1 MLKNKISQGFTL
13 AEVLITLGIIG
24 VVASMTIPTLVAD
37 YQKRT
42 YDTAATT
49 FERKLGEALKV
60 MNSQQTLAGFSSTE
74 DFVEELSKHFKVTKT
89 CSNDKLLDCF
99 GEEIFWGGGEATP
112 EAIDMST
119 IKTSKHFGLDNWEQT
134 NIVGVQFASGV
145 TALIAY
151 NTNASQDPYS
161 NQIITFSGSSN
172 GRSGS
177 VRLGT
182 DSLAILYDTNGAKSP
197 NKSAKDLRS
206 INVSRLGNSGCFAEI
221 NGVCIT
227 MQPQE
232 IAPHIWN
239 ACDYQSGT
247 TTDPDDL
254 AFMSKYGIDNCY
266 SEPPFHMGINGSY
279 EGIDYWAAAAE
290 ACGGVNKM
298 ASMAQIAK
306 IADYVYNTNGI
317 GALDRVEN
325 LTLDGNKAA
334 ELGLPSEGF
343 GLWSKELFGYANAY
357 SRSFYTDS
365 TMTWNDGRESDSGFA
380 ICVE

>member
-197 NKSAKDLRS
+197 NQSAKDLRS
-206 INVSRLGNSGCFAEI
+206 INVSRLGNSGCFAEV
-221 NGVCIT
+221 NGTCFGAPFVPT
-227 MQPQE
+227 
-232 IAPHIWN
+232 PHIWN
-239 ACDYQSGT
+239 ACQSNGT
-247 TTDPDDL
+247 STDTEDQK
-254 AFMSKYGIDNCY
+254 FMSDYGISKCY
-266 SEPPFHMGINGSY
+266 NAD
-279 EGIDYWAAAAE
+279 DYWAGAVKS
-290 ACGGVNKM
+290 CGGLNKM
-298 ASMAQIAK
+298 ASLA
-306 IADYVYNTNGI
+306 
-317 GALDRVEN
+317 N
-325 LTLDGNKAA
+325 LTDLANYIYGRTDIVDESTPYGDLTPVVSLSS
-334 ELGLPSEGF
+334 LGFTSTTSYVWSNREPASS
-343 GLWSKELFGYANAY
+343 GLSTCGRLF
-357 SRSFYTDS
+357 TDTS
-365 TMTWNDGRESDSGFA
+365 TMGIYCTHETRGGGSSPWLA
-380 ICVE
+380 ICLEDN